1 MAKHLNLK
9 ELEMPFALFILMT
22 KMLIQITLLILR
34 RKVSLQELFFKKE

>member
-22 KMLIQITLLILR
+22 KITVIKQI
-34 RKVSLQELFFKKE
+34 